1 MCFDSVSSRI
11 FGVRKTVWANK
22 GEKKTNEEEGENL
35 RGGYWKEKG
44 IIKKVNEI
52 KYSKTHKYAEKNGHQ
67 A

>member
-1 MCFDSVSSRI
+1 MFHRVFLA
-11 FGVRKTVWANK
+11 FGKQYGQTK
-22 GEKKTNEEEGENL
+22 GEKKTNEEEKENL

-52 KYSKTHKYAEKNGHQ
+52 KYSKTHKYAEKKMAIKHKL